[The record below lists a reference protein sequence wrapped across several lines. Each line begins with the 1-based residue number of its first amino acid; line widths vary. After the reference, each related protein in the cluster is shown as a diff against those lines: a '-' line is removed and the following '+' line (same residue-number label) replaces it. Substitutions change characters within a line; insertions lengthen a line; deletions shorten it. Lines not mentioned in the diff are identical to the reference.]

1 MFVRQIC
8 FDFMTGG
15 PFKEGLNFFFTDFD
29 GRRSNVGVFEGWRLS
44 CRADGNQEDIS
55 SMSLS

>member
-15 PFKEGLNFFFTDFD
+15 PFKECLNFF
-29 GRRSNVGVFEGWRLS
+29 LPILM
-44 CRADGNQEDIS
+44 ADGQ
-55 SMSLS
+55 M

>member
-29 GRRSNVGVFEGWRLS
+29 G
-44 CRADGNQEDIS
+44 Q
-55 SMSLS
+55 M